1 MPGGPAVL
9 HGLPVRRMS
18 GPVKDG
24 HARFILYRL
33 AHLTYPVQLQ
43 DRQPG
48 SFGAGMWQPKRN
60 ASRREKETPALVRRA
75 GVVASFQ
82 ESPQA
87 FLLFFSLGGGREREI
102 RSGSEEGGNG
112 TRKKE
117 LAFG

>member
-1 MPGGPAVL
+1 M

-24 HARFILYRL
+24 HARFILYRPT
-33 AHLTYPVQLQ
+33 HLTYPVQLQ

-48 SFGAGMWQPKRN
+48 SFTGGMWQPKRN

-75 GVVASFQ
+75 GVVAFFQ

-102 RSGSEEGGNG
+102 RNGSEEGVNG